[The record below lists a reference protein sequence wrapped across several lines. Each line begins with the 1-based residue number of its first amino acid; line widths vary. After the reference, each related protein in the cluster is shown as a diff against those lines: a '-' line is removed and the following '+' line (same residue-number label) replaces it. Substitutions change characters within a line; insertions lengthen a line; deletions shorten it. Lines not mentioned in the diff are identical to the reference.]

1 MRRVL
6 ARHHVIEL
14 EGCDARRSDDPAR
27 IGAALRRLCAEAA
40 LHVVRRVKHEFTPH
54 GLTVLFVLR
63 ESHLAYSSWPER
75 RYAVLDLFLCA
86 ATPGLAKAIARFARA
101 LGAGRVRARHFP
113 CGPESASRAR

>member
-6 ARHHVIEL
+6 ARHHVIEF
-14 EGCDARRSDDPAR
+14 EDCDARRSDDPAR
-27 IGAALRRLCAEAA
+27 IGAALRRLCGEAA
-40 LHVVRRVKHEFTPH
+40 LHVVRSAKHEFTPH

-86 ATPGLAKAIARFARA
+86 ATPGLAKATARLARS
-101 LGAGRVRARHFP
+101 LGAKRIRARHFS
-113 CGPESASRAR
+113 CGPVS